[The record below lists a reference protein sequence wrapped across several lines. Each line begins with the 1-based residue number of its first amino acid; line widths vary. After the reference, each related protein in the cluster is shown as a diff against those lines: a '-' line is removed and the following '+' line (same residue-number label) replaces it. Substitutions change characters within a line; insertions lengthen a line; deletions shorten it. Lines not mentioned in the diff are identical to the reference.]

1 VIIVDARRFQHRIHL
16 SILSARAPDWRY
28 IVLLSLLLGAQ
39 PIATDLYLPA
49 LPALRAELGNPSL
62 TFTALLLAFGASQLF
77 WGPVSDHYGRRP
89 VAILGSMGY
98 ALACLAAAFA
108 ESMTTLVICRALQGV
123 AMAALIVVARASS
136 RDLFSPQEGTRILS
150 KGLSGLGGI
159 ALLSPLV
166 GAALA
171 TITPWRGSLMAM
183 GVFGVIVLVWLAWAF
198 PESLPPNRRSK
209 NFTVPGATTAIVSNA
224 RFRAWTYIVSTSYGT
239 LLCFLLASSFVYGNA
254 FGLGVLGSGFVLAG
268 NCVFYIVG
276 TVWCRRLL
284 SRMPPYRAT
293 MKASWF
299 HLAGAIVTFL
309 PALLYAPWL
318 PAMLVGQFLFSI
330 GHGVVQPCAQAGSVA
345 DSPLYAGR
353 AAALSGFSMMVVA
366 FIVGQ
371 ILSPFLTA
379 GAWPLV
385 VSISIGG
392 PMLTLLARTVLRRA
406 HEAN

>member
-1 VIIVDARRFQHRIHL
+1 L
-16 SILSARAPDWRY
+16 SISSTRAPDWRY

-77 WGPVSDHYGRRP
+77 WGPVSDHYGRRL
-89 VAILGSMGY
+89 VAMLGAMGY

-108 ESMTTLVICRALQGV
+108 ESMIALVICRALQGL

-171 TITPWRGSLMAM
+171 TITPWRGSLLAM
-183 GVFGVIVLVWLAWAF
+183 GVFGLIVLVWLAWIF
-198 PESLPPNRRSK
+198 PESLPPDRRSK
-209 NFTVPGATTAIVSNA
+209 NFTVPGATTAIVTNA

-239 LLCFLLASSFVYGNA
+239 LLCFLLASAFVYGNA

-276 TVWCRRLL
+276 TIWCRRLL
-284 SRMPPYRAT
+284 SHMPPYRAT
-293 MKASWF
+293 MRASWF
-299 HLAGAIVTFL
+299 HLAGAVVTFV
-309 PALLYAPWL
+309 PAVLHAPWL

-330 GHGVVQPCAQAGSVA
+330 GHGVVQPCAQAGAVA

-371 ILSPFLTA
+371 LLSPFLTA

-385 VSISIGG
+385 VSISIGA
-392 PMLTLLARTVLRRA
+392 PLVTLLARTVLRRA
-406 HEAN
+406 HEPT